1 MAFRPPRRFGKSD
14 KIKGGMEIMSDVKF
28 LVGIIEKI
36 VNICE
41 TNTKVDWTSAEIT
54 PNEEFKNII
63 DIIAESLK
71 NYDSKN

>member
-1 MAFRPPRRFGKSD
+1 
-14 KIKGGMEIMSDVKF
+14 MEVMSDVKF

-36 VNICE
+36 ANICE

-63 DIIAESLK
+63 GIIAESLK
-71 NYDSKN
+71 NYDRKN

>member
-1 MAFRPPRRFGKSD
+1 
-14 KIKGGMEIMSDVKF
+14 MSDVKF

-36 VNICE
+36 ANICE